1 MRKFLTKIICF
12 VAAVIAAVGLIVVSA
27 CSDVYKAKPLSGE
40 NIFTDDK
47 AVSNG
52 GFVVEK
58 GDYIYFI
65 NGRESNTADNT
76 FGSVVKGAIM
86 RISKSDLAARNYSS
100 VDTVV
105 PLVVYSGNTNAGIYI
120 YGDYIYYSTPST
132 EKNSNG
138 EVLNDRLT
146 FNRTKLD
153 GTDTNKDYFIQH
165 STNSLEYRY
174 VEVDGVVYLL
184 YVATSESLYG
194 TSCTNLHSLNTQTG
208 VNTVLAYN
216 VSAVT
221 FDSNDLTNPRVYY
234 TMNVPDFVSGSTST
248 FSSYNQIYTVT
259 ADATTPNEYDFT
271 EVEDYDA
278 STNPLYIRSLIRI

>member
-40 NIFTDDK
+40 NIFTDGK

-138 EVLNDRLT
+138 EVLNDRLA

-184 YVATSESLYG
+184 YVATGESLYG

-248 FSSYNQIYTVT
+248 FSSYNQI
-259 ADATTPNEYDFT
+259 
-271 EVEDYDA
+271 
-278 STNPLYIRSLIRI
+278 